1 MHKIKIPS
9 KGNITKASQN
19 EVDKNTKGPFL
30 IKLCDEVKSFPVVAK
45 KPTLNLPEIAVD
57 LVEGPNV
64 YNLDVTVPEVT
75 PTEVN

>member
-30 IKLCDEVKSFPVVAK
+30 MAKATLPYLMGFFNKNYNMPIGSESFFACRK
-45 KPTLNLPEIAVD
+45 
-57 LVEGPNV
+57 
-64 YNLDVTVPEVT
+64 
-75 PTEVN
+75 